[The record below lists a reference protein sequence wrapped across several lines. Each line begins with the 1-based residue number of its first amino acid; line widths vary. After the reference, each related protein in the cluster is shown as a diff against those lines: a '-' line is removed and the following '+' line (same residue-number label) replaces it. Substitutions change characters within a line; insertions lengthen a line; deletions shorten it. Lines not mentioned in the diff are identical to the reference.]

1 MSNHDGGAGES
12 AGQGRGVTTLA
23 AIPEAMRNRMDAYW
37 RAANGS
43 TRKALGFV
51 PLAPSTIGTFL
62 RSFKFG
68 HVRQLD
74 AVNSR
79 LLANAWAA
87 GAGPKPDEEL
97 VVDLDSTVTEVYGKQ
112 KQGASYGYTGV
123 LGYHPLIATR
133 AGTGEVLGSRMR
145 KGAAGSSRGVLRFI
159 GEVLATIGRAGV
171 CGPVTVRADSGFWSW
186 KLIDKLTKAG
196 VGWSITVR
204 LVPKIKTTIAAIP
217 EEAWTTIDYT
227 RGGHAQVAE
236 TIYTTGKGKQVRHV
250 RLVVRRTRLAD
261 TAQAAMWPTWRH
273 HAFICN
279 NALTTVEAD
288 RFHRNHTVVELAIR
302 ELKDNGL
309 EHCPSGSFA
318 ANGAWL
324 ACAVLAHNLTRWT
337 GVIGLDGPIR
347 TARTIRNRII
357 ALAGALVNRSGTP
370 TLRLPTDWPWAHQFH
385 AALTTI
391 RALPTA
397 GPP

>member
-236 TIYTTGKGKQVRHV
+236 TIHRPGSPPRPEQNSLRSDKNPIGGFGQ
-250 RLVVRRTRLAD
+250 RLVEIVPRSSPESLGASMQVKRVVPFGT
-261 TAQAAMWPTWRH
+261 QA
-273 HAFICN
+273 
-279 NALTTVEAD
+279 
-288 RFHRNHTVVELAIR
+288 
-302 ELKDNGL
+302 
-309 EHCPSGSFA
+309 
-318 ANGAWL
+318 
-324 ACAVLAHNLTRWT
+324 
-337 GVIGLDGPIR
+337 
-347 TARTIRNRII
+347 
-357 ALAGALVNRSGTP
+357 
-370 TLRLPTDWPWAHQFH
+370 
-385 AALTTI
+385 
-391 RALPTA
+391 
-397 GPP
+397 